1 MTRGLAALV
10 AVAVA
15 GLAGA
20 ARADTPVMRP
30 EAIELDREAPP
41 PGRAEFGFDG
51 GGPVGAW
58 AAEVDLGYLDEPLA
72 LRAGPLVR
80 YPVRHRET
88 VALGGAVTVLDS
100 LVLDAR
106 LPLAHQVGDSLI
118 ALGDQTRAAR
128 WVLGDLALGARLR
141 VARSGPVQL
150 FARLA
155 ATVPTGDDHAFA
167 GEARWT
173 GSTLLIGR
181 AVLPAGVVVAATGG
195 ILVRGAEVQVA
206 DRTVGDA
213 LAGALGV
220 AVPLPP
226 VAGLWCV
233 PDQLRVTGELAGELG
248 DDVAHRLGAA
258 PLEARF
264 GVIGRPRPE
273 LAIAVRAGFGLD
285 DQIGAPRFRATLELA
300 WQAPAPPPPP
310 PRASDGDDDE

>member
-1 MTRGLAALV
+1 MALARAAAALV
-10 AVAVA
+10 VLA
-15 GLAGA
+15 AGA

-30 EAIELDREAPP
+30 EAIEVDREAPP
-41 PGRAEFGFDG
+41 PGRAELGFDG
-51 GGPVGAW
+51 GAPVGAW
-58 AAEVDLGYLDEPLA
+58 AVAVQLGYLDEPLA

-88 VALGGAVTVLDS
+88 LALGGAVTVLGTV
-100 LVLDAR
+100 VLDAR
-106 LPLAHQVGDSLI
+106 LPLAHQVGDRLVG
-118 ALGDQTRAAR
+118 LGDATPLDR

-141 VARSGPVQL
+141 VADAGPVRL
-150 FARLA
+150 FARVA
-155 ATVPTGDDHAFA
+155 ATVPTGDDHDFA

-195 ILVRGAEVQVA
+195 ILVRGAEVEVA

-213 LAGALGV
+213 LVGGLGV
-220 AVPLPP
+220 AVPVPP

-248 DDVAHRLGAA
+248 DDVAHRRGPT

-273 LAIAVRAGFGLD
+273 LAIAVRAGLGLD
-285 DQIGAPRFRATLELA
+285 DQIGSPRFRATVEVA
-300 WQAPAPPPPP
+300 WQAPAPPPAP
-310 PRASDGDDDE
+310 PRTSEGDDDDE